1 MLHFGFDIFASS
13 KILRILELIC
23 KYTNLWLKAFE
34 TPSSRS
40 LVRVSAVDC
49 SKYKSFFFF
58 FFLVLRGVYHRIF
71 FRKQTT
77 VKDH

>member
-58 FFLVLRGVYHRIF
+58 LFAINSYFTSEFFQITEHSE
-71 FRKQTT
+71 
-77 VKDH
+77 